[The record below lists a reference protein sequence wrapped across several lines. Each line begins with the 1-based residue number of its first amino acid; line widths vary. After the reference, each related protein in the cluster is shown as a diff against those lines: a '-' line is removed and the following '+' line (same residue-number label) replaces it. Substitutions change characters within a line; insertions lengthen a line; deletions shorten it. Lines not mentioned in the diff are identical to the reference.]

1 MDAQQKTAQHLKELL
16 ISVIDEVQT
25 TWKTTIVAVTSDA
38 SEESWA
44 AWKKL
49 VEEFPS
55 LVSAD
60 CYAHQVIQSGIDLIV

>member
-1 MDAQQKTAQHLKELL
+1 MDVSSQRKTAQHLKELL

-38 SEESWA
+38 SGESRA
-44 AWKKL
+44 ARKQL

-60 CYAHQVIQSGIDLIV
+60 CYAHQVIEFR